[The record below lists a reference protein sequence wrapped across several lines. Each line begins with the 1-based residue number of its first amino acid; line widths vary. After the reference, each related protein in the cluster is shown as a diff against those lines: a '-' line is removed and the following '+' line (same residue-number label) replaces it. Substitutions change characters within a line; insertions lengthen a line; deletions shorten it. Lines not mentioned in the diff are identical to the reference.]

1 MRTTTE
7 ATAVDTQEIRTRLEG
22 LLADLDRS
30 AHALAHERESGG
42 EVDELVQHPAD
53 YASNVG
59 EADREEASVEVIA
72 AQRERV
78 VRALERL
85 DGGSYGTCV
94 DCATALPDERLEA
107 KPDAERCV
115 PCQQRHEAAVR
126 T

>member
-1 MRTTTE
+1 M
-7 ATAVDTQEIRTRLEG
+7 DTQEIRTRLEA

-42 EVDELVQHPAD
+42 EIDELVLHPAD

-85 DGGSYGTCV
+85 DGGTYGKCV
-94 DCATALPDERLEA
+94 DCATTLPDERLEA

-126 T
+126 A

>member
-1 MRTTTE
+1 MTE
-7 ATAVDTQEIRTRLEG
+7 ATSVDTQEIRARLES

-30 AHALAHERESGG
+30 ADVLAHDRESGG
-42 EVDELVQHPAD
+42 EVDELVLHPAD

-59 EADREEASVEVIA
+59 EADREEASMEVIA

-78 VRALERL
+78 MRALERL
-85 DGGSYGTCV
+85 GEGRYGRCV
-94 DCATALPDERLEA
+94 DCDTQLPDERLEA

-126 T
+126 A

>member
-1 MRTTTE
+1 
-7 ATAVDTQEIRTRLEG
+7 VDTQEIRTRLEA

-30 AHALAHERESGG
+30 AEVLAHDRDSGG
-42 EVDELVQHPAD
+42 EVDELVMHPAD

-59 EADREEASVEVIA
+59 EADREEASIEVIA
-72 AQRERV
+72 AQRERL

-85 DGGSYGTCV
+85 DAGSYGKCI

-126 T
+126 A